1 MMTIRTTDK
10 SPETDEGIVVEAPLE
25 LLRNGAERVL
35 FEMTETLE
43 TKIGER
49 RKIFSAEDIESGD
62 SVIFKEEMDICPAEI
77 VAIKIWGDQWYVIS
91 TAECPPSECPTTRE
105 AMRCAQAEAKRL
117 RMLKKF
123 LAAEAGEEHVFDLRS
138 WNPERL
144 TAVTDAQKI
153 IDNATRRWTH

>member
-1 MMTIRTTDK
+1 MTIRTADK
-10 SPETDEGIVVEAPLE
+10 SPETDEGIVVEAPLD
-25 LLRNGAERVL
+25 LLREGAERVL

-43 TKIGER
+43 TKNGER
-49 RKIFSAEDIESGD
+49 RNIFSAEDIKTGD

-77 VAIKIWGDQWYVIS
+77 VAIKIWGNQWYVIS
-91 TAECPPSECPTTRE
+91 TAECPPTGCPTTRE

-123 LAAEAGEEHVFDLRS
+123 LAAEAGKDHVFDLRS

-144 TAVTDAQKI
+144 TATSDAQKI